1 MEAVISQ
8 SVPLSLAGDI
18 TNGFKHLKRDRRPRV
33 SADASVQGIGTPLGG
48 FGLGEARLGGI
59 VVVFDSTR
67 VLDARGLADGCV
79 AAWDAFLNDQGLVY
93 TSDDLSDD
101 LPHTMEPR
109 GPKEK

>member
-1 MEAVISQ
+1 MPAFRASALLSAVS
-8 SVPLSLAGDI
+8 
-18 TNGFKHLKRDRRPRV
+18 V
-33 SADASVQGIGTPLGG
+33 SARRDWEGSL
-48 FGLGEARLGGI
+48 
-59 VVVFDSTR
+59 VVFDSTR